1 MTKGSLV
8 QLIFPAK
15 IESMKFLLSILL
27 TAALA
32 FLAGLFLPWWSIAV
46 VAFLVALVIPQHI
59 GLGFL
64 SGFLA
69 IFFLWAVL
77 AFWADIQNQS
87 ILSKKIATL
96 FPLDGSVVLL
106 ILVTSLVGAFVGGF
120 AAMAG
125 SSLRP
130 K

>member
-1 MTKGSLV
+1 
-8 QLIFPAK
+8 
-15 IESMKFLLSILL
+15 MKFLLSILL
-27 TAALA
+27 TAVLA
-32 FLAGLFLPWWSIAV
+32 FLAGLFLPWWSIAII
-46 VAFLVALVIPQHI
+46 AFIVALVIPQHI

-69 IFFLWAVL
+69 IFLLWGIIAIWTDV
-77 AFWADIQNQS
+77 QNHS
-87 ILSKKIATL
+87 LLSKKIATL
-96 FPLDGSVVLL
+96 FPLGGSVVLL
-106 ILVTSLVGAFVGGF
+106 ILVTSLVGAMVGGF

>member
-1 MTKGSLV
+1 
-8 QLIFPAK
+8 
-15 IESMKFLLSILL
+15 MKFLLSILL

-32 FLAGLFLPWWSIAV
+32 FLAGLFLPWWSIALI
-46 VAFLVALVIPQHI
+46 AFLVAVIIPQHI

-69 IFFLWAVL
+69 IFLLWGILAV
-77 AFWADIQNQS
+77 WTDMQNQS
-87 ILSKKIATL
+87 ILSKKIASL
-96 FPLDGSVVLL
+96 FPLGGSVMLL
-106 ILVTSLVGAFVGGF
+106 ILVTSVVGAMVGGF

-125 SSLRP
+125 SSLRR